1 MQVSPNMKRQKKAI
15 LKKHSKPKYNE
26 KIEGFF
32 DICMRKD
39 PKAFYGVIIPQSNVK
54 HLMLKSE
61 VLKAVKRK
69 KFAIYAVKSIGEG
82 IQILTAVKADKVN
95 NKVTARLEQL
105 SLHTKNFYHTQ
116 HDKDL

>member
-1 MQVSPNMKRQKKAI
+1 
-15 LKKHSKPKYNE
+15 
-26 KIEGFF
+26 
-32 DICMRKD
+32 MRKD

-82 IQILTAVKADKVN
+82 I
-95 NKVTARLEQL
+95 
-105 SLHTKNFYHTQ
+105 
-116 HDKDL
+116 